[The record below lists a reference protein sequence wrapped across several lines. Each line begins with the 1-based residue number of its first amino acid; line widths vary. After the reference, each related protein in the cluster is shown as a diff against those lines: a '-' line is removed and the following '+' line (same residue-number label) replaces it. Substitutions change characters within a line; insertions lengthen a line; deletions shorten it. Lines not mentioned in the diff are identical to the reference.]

1 MNLLGALAI
10 RMIYRYCFKCGTVD
24 TRYGKFLRLLLRT
37 FAGEELLA
45 NAASAYTPRCFIDVS
60 TEKAGCS
67 IHGIPVM
74 MEDETTVEEL
84 QNHEVQEVVG
94 GRDNRTNRKMIL
106 NLGLP

>member
-10 RMIYRYCFKCGTVD
+10 RMIYRYCFKCGTAD
-24 TRYGKFLRLLLRT
+24 TGFGKFLRLLLRT